1 MTQPCLCCLTCPYL
15 ISLGGVLAR
24 LLEHPTIS
32 SVTLVEIDQR
42 VVAAS
47 RRFFGFGPPPEPPS
61 PRSTNP
67 AWGVFGWAGFAD
79 NSECRAGR
87 AGRVLP
93 APPGWGDGNEAVD
106 GRVRL
111 VLADGTAW
119 VAAQPALPAEERYD
133 VVVVDSTDFVLS
145 SGGGSSW
152 TADFYRSAPHSP
164 GGLPASTAVPIAAR
178 PPQPF
183 QSPHGLH
190 RRSNRRTASTAVPIA
205 ARGRHPGSGV
215 CSALADKLMAPAGVL
230 VGNVDTPFLSA
241 QVSAWSAETAPSPTR
256 GGVTHS
262 PMPSH

>member
-1 MTQPCLCCLTCPYL
+1 MTQPCLCCLTCPHL

-87 AGRVLP
+87 AGQVLP

-183 QSPHGLH
+183 QSPHAGATPGPVSAARWPTSSWHRLACWSATSTPRSSRPRSAHGQPKLH
-190 RRSNRRTASTAVPIA
+190 RPR
-205 ARGRHPGSGV
+205 PGV
-215 CSALADKLMAPAGVL
+215 
-230 VGNVDTPFLSA
+230 
-241 QVSAWSAETAPSPTR
+241 E
-256 GGVTHS
+256 
-262 PMPSH
+262 